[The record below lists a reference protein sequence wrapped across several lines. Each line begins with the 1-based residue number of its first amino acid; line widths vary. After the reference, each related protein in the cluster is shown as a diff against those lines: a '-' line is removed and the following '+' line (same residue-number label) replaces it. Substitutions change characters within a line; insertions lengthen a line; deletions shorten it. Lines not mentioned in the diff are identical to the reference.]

1 MLRKIHE
8 SDLIGKTIKSVDASV
23 VNVVK
28 LTFTD
33 NSVLEVWAEDVVSTS
48 FGNIPGIL
56 IEAP

>member
-1 MLRKIHE
+1 MLRNIHE